1 MPTIL
6 SHPAVPLALGV
17 GFGPKAVPRP
27 LLIAGIVASA
37 LPDLDVIAFR
47 LGIPYSA
54 ALGHRG
60 FSHSLGLAAVV
71 ALGGA
76 WALRKALRKA
86 RSPLPAAFGFLFLSM
101 ASHGLLDAFTT
112 GGRGIA
118 LLWPFTEQR
127 FFWPLQV
134 IRVSPLSL
142 SKLLSLRGQTVLLSE
157 ALWVWL
163 PSTALALGLWTL
175 RRGRLLPVG
184 PRLDPTRPSL
194 PSPPDQPRGNP

>member
-17 GFGPKAVPRP
+17 GFGPKAIPRP
-27 LLIAGIVASA
+27 LLVTGIVASV

-60 FSHSLGLAAVV
+60 FSHSLGLAAVM

-76 WALRKALRKA
+76 WALRQA
-86 RSPLPAAFGFLFLSM
+86 RSPFPAAFGFLFLSM
-101 ASHGLLDAFTT
+101 ASHGLLDALTT

-118 LLWPFTEQR
+118 LFWPFTDRR
-127 FFWPLQV
+127 FFGPLQV
-134 IRVSPLSL
+134 IRVSPLSAAR
-142 SKLLSLRGQTVLLSE
+142 LLSSRGLAVFLSE
-157 ALWVWL
+157 ILWVWL
-163 PSTALALGLWTL
+163 PSAVLALGLWTL
-175 RRGRLLPVG
+175 RRGRRLPVG
-184 PRLDPTRPSL
+184 PCPDPIRPGL
-194 PSPPDQPRGNP
+194 PSPPDLPRGNP